1 MAHCRFVVNFEMK
14 TPTRHIL
21 ALWSIQFK
29 TMRYLIIIFG
39 LYILTSCTYR
49 PKEKRLTQF
58 NNSSGRI
65 TKSFYKKDNDTIEFQ
80 RILINNTDLILQTG
94 QIFLGEYALT
104 HQRFKNVRHFKNDN
118 QTIDSLTSY
127 FLNEGHKSKLVSD
140 KDVMFIQ
147 IIPDSTMG
155 NIESLG
161 FLNLRQDIEERIDE
175 RLKSRNLGEWFAGD
189 MGAGGNM
196 LFFINDWD
204 KAAETVN
211 EVLQEENLLDHVL
224 IAKRIMTTKDD
235 WNYEIVYPVEYEGV
249 FNQM

>member
-1 MAHCRFVVNFEMK
+1 
-14 TPTRHIL
+14 
-21 ALWSIQFK
+21 
-29 TMRYLIIIFG
+29 MRYLIIIYG
-39 LYILTSCTYR
+39 LCILTSCTYR

-58 NNSSGRI
+58 NNNSGQI
-65 TKSFYKKDNDTIEFQ
+65 TKSFYKKDNDTIVFQ
-80 RILINNTDLILQTG
+80 RILINDNDLTLQTG

-104 HQRFKNVRHFKNDN
+104 HQRFKNLRHFNNDEN
-118 QTIDSLTSY
+118 IIDSLSNY
-127 FLNEGHKSKLVSD
+127 FLTEGYKSKLGDD

-147 IIPDSTMG
+147 IIPDSIMG

-175 RLKSRNLGEWFAGD
+175 RLKRGNLGEWFAGD

-196 LFFINDWD
+196 LFLINDWD

-224 IAKRIMTTKDD
+224 IAKRIMTAKDD
-235 WNYEIVYPVEYEGV
+235 WNYEIVYPVEYEGI